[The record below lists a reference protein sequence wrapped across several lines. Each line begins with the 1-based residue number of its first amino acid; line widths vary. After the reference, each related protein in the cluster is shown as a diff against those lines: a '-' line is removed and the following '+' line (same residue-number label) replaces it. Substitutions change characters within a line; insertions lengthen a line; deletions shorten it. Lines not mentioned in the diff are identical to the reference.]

1 MFDVLWFSLVYEIFL
16 GDLLSQFF
24 ELVTLATF
32 LSLRPLTQVSPIDLG
47 IQVHSVEREDV
58 LIHQVGSEDVDTP
71 SSHFLTTVV
80 CAGFLPETSAAF
92 HVGAAGLA
100 EAAVVLDLISV
111 RRQVVAAVDLR
122 P

>member
-32 LSLRPLTQVSPIDLG
+32 LSLRPLAQVSPIDLG

-71 SSHFLTTVV
+71 SSHFLTTIVR
-80 CAGFLPETSAAF
+80 AWLLPETSAAF
-92 HVGAAGLA
+92 HVRAAGLA
-100 EAAVVLDLISV
+100 EAAVILDLISV
-111 RRQVVAAVDLR
+111 RR
-122 P
+122 